1 MKAGDR
7 PRINVVRQIETEV
20 SVARSAPDF
29 HGETDDKL
37 YRKVIGSYV
46 KKMQKARREYE
57 AAGERGRE
65 HAAKL
70 GYEVDYLSRWLP
82 DALGEDETRALV
94 RASIEDLGADDIT
107 MLGRVIGDVMKSG
120 ADLDGAT
127 VSRLVREEL
136 G

>member
-7 PRINVVRQIETEV
+7 PRINVVRQIETEIA
-20 SVARSAPDF
+20 VARSAPNF
-29 HGETDDKL
+29 SGETDDKL

-46 KKMQKARREYE
+46 KKMQKAQREYE
-57 AAGERGRE
+57 AAGERGRD

-70 GYEVDYLSRWLP
+70 GFEVDYLSRWLP
-82 DALGEDETRALV
+82 AALGDEETRALV
-94 RASIEDLGADDIT
+94 RASIAELGVDDIS
-107 MLGRVIGDVMKSG
+107 MMGRVIGHVMKSG
-120 ADLDGAT
+120 PDLDGAV